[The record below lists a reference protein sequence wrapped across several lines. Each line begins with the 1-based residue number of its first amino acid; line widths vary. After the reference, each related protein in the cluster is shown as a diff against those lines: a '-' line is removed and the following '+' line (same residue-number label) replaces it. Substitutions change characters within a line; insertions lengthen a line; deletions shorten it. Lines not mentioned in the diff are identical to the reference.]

1 MHIQQLGGIYNITT
15 FLALFTS
22 AVVTVIVIKIVA
34 YKRRIFIVVVGANN
48 DTVVPE
54 GGYGINY
61 SARISSSHDN
71 SLAPQI
77 CALLNKSGRLFAFVP
92 SPFQIEKQVST

>member
-34 YKRRIFIVVVGANN
+34 YKRRIFIVAMAS
-48 DTVVPE
+48 TILLEYPAAM
-54 GGYGINY
+54 II
-61 SARISSSHDN
+61 AWRHKF
-71 SLAPQI
+71 APY
-77 CALLNKSGRLFAFVP
+77 
-92 SPFQIEKQVST
+92 